1 MREAQRKYERKLREL
16 GIHRSK
22 SYALKC
28 SIANDADIIAK
39 LDKTTN
45 KCGYIKALI
54 RQDIAA
60 NNKD

>member
-1 MREAQRKYERKLREL
+1 MREAQRKYEKKLREL
-16 GIHRSK
+16 GIHRFK

-28 SIANDADIIAK
+28 SKENDADIIAK
-39 LDKTTN
+39 LDKTAN

-60 NNKD
+60 NNKG